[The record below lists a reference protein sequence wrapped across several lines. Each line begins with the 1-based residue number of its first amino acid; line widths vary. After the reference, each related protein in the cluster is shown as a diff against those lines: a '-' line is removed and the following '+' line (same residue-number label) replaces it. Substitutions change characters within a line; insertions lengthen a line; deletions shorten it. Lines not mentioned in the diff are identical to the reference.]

1 MTSPGHT
8 PPRIVYLEDDT
19 RAFEL
24 IEALVQADGLDCH
37 MQHVDGPED
46 YRSALSPEA
55 PDLILAD
62 FNLPGIDGLSALQ
75 LKEELCP
82 QTPFIFVSGSIGED
96 VAINSLR
103 NGASD
108 FVLKDNIT
116 RLPAAMRRAMKE
128 AQEHRERMQ
137 AESRLRVSEERFRR
151 LSENAPDVIFRYALI
166 PSQRYEYISPAI
178 ERMSGYAPAEFY
190 ADPALGRKLVHP
202 EDLPILAEILS
213 GNPNPRESVEIRWT
227 ARDGHI
233 VVTEHRINSI
243 SDQHGR
249 IVAIEGIARD
259 ITEAKRQIEN
269 RRQLEAQ
276 LFQAQKLETIG
287 TLAGGIAHDFNNIL
301 TGILGYTELA
311 ANSLP
316 AKHPVLDD
324 LEEVRK
330 AGLRAKDLV
339 AQILTFSRKKESK
352 SSPIDLSKAVEEALR
367 LARAS
372 TPATIELVK
381 ELSPGVIRADTTQIH
396 QIVLNLATNSVHA
409 MKGKPGRLT
418 VLIKPMRFESTP
430 PTQIGNLEP
439 GCNYLCLTVADSGRG
454 MDEDTMQHIFDPF
467 FTTKSAGE
475 GTGLGL
481 SLVQNIVLGYGGAI
495 SLHSRV
501 GEGTTFK
508 LYFQVC
514 EETERSAGP
523 QLSVRPGRGENIAI
537 IDDESSIS
545 AFVAVRLEQLTYRVS
560 VFNDPRIALE
570 AVIANPRRFHAIITD
585 YTMPHL
591 TGDELIRA
599 LRKAGIEVPVVVT
612 SGDANANQLASI
624 PALGRIRVLPKPFTG
639 DEIAQALQ
647 ASLAST

>member
-1 MTSPGHT
+1 MPHT
-8 PPRIVYLEDDT
+8 GNHTPRIVYLEDDT

-24 IEALVQADGLDCH
+24 IEALVQADGLDCR

-46 YRSALSPEA
+46 YRGAISPQA

-62 FNLPGIDGLSALQ
+62 FNLPGIDGLSALA

-108 FVLKDNIT
+108 FILKDNIT

-128 AQEHRERMQ
+128 ASEHRERMQ
-137 AESRLRVSEERFRR
+137 AEALLRESEERFRR
-151 LSENAPDVIFRYALI
+151 LSENAPDVIFRYALK

-178 ERMSGYAPAEFY
+178 ERMSGYAPADFY
-190 ADPALGRKLVHP
+190 ADPQLGRKLIHP
-202 EDLPILAEILS
+202 DDREILMDVLAGGPS
-213 GNPNPRESVEIRWT
+213 ARESVEIRWT
-227 ARDGHI
+227 ARDGHV
-233 VVTEHRINSI
+233 VVTEHRLNAICDESGEVI
-243 SDQHGR
+243 
-249 IVAIEGIARD
+249 AIEGIARD

-316 AKHPVLDD
+316 EKHPVLED

-381 ELSPGVIRADTTQIH
+381 ELSPGIVRADTTQIH
-396 QIVLNLATNSVHA
+396 QIVLNLATNAVHA
-409 MKGKPGRLT
+409 MKGKPGRLS
-418 VLIKPMRFESTP
+418 VLIKPARFEAP
-430 PTQIGNLEP
+430 PEVQIGNLEP
-439 GCNYLCLTVADSGRG
+439 GSNYLCLTVGDTGKG

-467 FTTKSAGE
+467 FTTKTAGE

-495 SLHSRV
+495 ALHSRL
-501 GEGTTFK
+501 GEGTVFT
-508 LYFQVC
+508 LYFPVC
-514 EETERSAGP
+514 EESEPSCTP
-523 QLSVRPGRGENIAI
+523 QQTVRPGRGENIAI

-570 AVIANPRRFHAIITD
+570 AITANPKRFQAIVTD
-585 YTMPHL
+585 YTMPYL

-599 LRKAGIEVPVVVT
+599 LRKAGIDLPVVIT
-612 SGDANANQLASI
+612 SGDANANQLAHI
-624 PALGRIRVLPKPFTG
+624 PALGRVRILPKPFTG
-639 DEIAQALQ
+639 EEIAQALQ
-647 ASLAST
+647 ASLGAK

>member
-1 MTSPGHT
+1 MSPIGHS

-24 IEALVQADGLDCH
+24 IEALVQADGLDCR

-46 YRSALSPEA
+46 YRRALSPEA

-62 FNLPGIDGLSALQ
+62 FNLPGIDGLSALAI
-75 LKEELCP
+75 KEELCP
-82 QTPFIFVSGSIGED
+82 QAPFIFVSGSIGED

-108 FVLKDNIT
+108 FILKDNIT
-116 RLPAAMRRAMKE
+116 RLPAAIRRAMKE

-137 AESRLRVSEERFRR
+137 AESRLRESEERFRR
-151 LSENAPDVIFRYALI
+151 LSENAPDVIFRYALH
-166 PSQRYEYISPAI
+166 PSQHYEYISPAI
-178 ERMSGYAPAEFY
+178 ERMSGYSPQEFY
-190 ADPALGRKLVHP
+190 ADPMLGRKIVHP
-202 EDLPILAEILS
+202 EDQGILTEILS
-213 GNPNPRESVEIRWT
+213 GLPNPRGSVEIRWT

-243 SDQHGR
+243 SDESGR
-249 IVAIEGIARD
+249 VVAIEGIARD
-259 ITEAKRQIEN
+259 ITEAKQQIEN

-316 AKHPVLDD
+316 EKHPVIED

-372 TPATIELVK
+372 TPSTIEIVK
-381 ELSPGVIRADTTQIH
+381 EFSAGIVRADTTQIH
-396 QIVLNLATNSVHA
+396 QIVLNLATNAVHA
-409 MKGKPGRLT
+409 MKGRPGRLT
-418 VLIKPMRFESTP
+418 VVIKPVRYETVP
-430 PTQIGNLEP
+430 ATQIGILEP
-439 GCNYLCLTVADSGRG
+439 GCSYLCLSVGDTGKG
-454 MDEDTMQHIFDPF
+454 MDDDTMQHIFDPF

-495 SLHSRV
+495 SLRSRL
-501 GEGTTFK
+501 GEGTTFS
-508 LYFQVC
+508 LYIPVC
-514 EETERSAGP
+514 DETERSSGP
-523 QLSVRPGRGENIAI
+523 VVAVRPGRGENIAI

-560 VFNDPRIALE
+560 VFNDPRVALE
-570 AVIANPRRFHAIITD
+570 TISANPRRFHAIITD

-599 LRKAGIEVPVVVT
+599 LRKAGIEAPVVIT
-612 SGDANANQLASI
+612 SGDANANQLANI
-624 PALGRIRVLPKPFTG
+624 PALGRVSVLPKPFTG

-647 ASLAST
+647 ASLSGR

>member
-24 IEALVQADGLDCH
+24 IEALVQADDLDCR

-46 YRSALSPEA
+46 YRRALSPDA

-62 FNLPGIDGLSALQ
+62 FNLPGIDGLSALK

-137 AESRLRVSEERFRR
+137 AESRLRESEERFRR
-151 LSENAPDVIFRYALI
+151 LSENAPDVIFRYALK

-178 ERMSGYAPAEFY
+178 ERMCGHTPAEFY

-202 EDLPILAEILS
+202 DDQVILSEILS
-213 GNPNPRESVEIRWT
+213 GNPNPRESVEIRWQT
-227 ARDGHI
+227 RDGRTL
-233 VVTEHRINSI
+233 VTEHRLNSI
-243 SDQHGR
+243 WDENGEL
-249 IVAIEGIARD
+249 VAIEGIARD
-259 ITEAKRQIEN
+259 ITEAKRQLEN

-316 AKHPVLDD
+316 AQHPVLDD

-372 TPATIELVK
+372 TPATIEIIK
-381 ELSPGVIRADTTQIH
+381 ELSPGIVRADTTQIH

-418 VLIKPMRFESTP
+418 VLIKPMRFESPP

-439 GCNYLCLTVADSGRG
+439 GSNYLCLTVADTGKG

-481 SLVQNIVLGYGGAI
+481 SLVQNIILGYGGAI
-495 SLHSRV
+495 SLQSRL

-508 LYFQVC
+508 LYFKIC
-514 EETERSAGP
+514 EECERSVGP
-523 QLSVRPGRGENIAI
+523 QVAVRQGRGENIAI

-560 VFNDPRIALE
+560 VFNDPRVALE
-570 AVIANPRRFHAIITD
+570 AVIANPKRFHAIITD
-585 YTMPHL
+585 YTMPYL

-647 ASLAST
+647 ASLATK